1 MSGTP
6 AEDNKAKLELPAGL
20 RHVAVIMDGNGR
32 WANARGLRRT
42 RGHKEGAKTVRRI
55 TTTCAEA
62 GLEQLTLYA
71 LSVEN
76 WVKRPKHEID
86 FLLALL
92 KRFLIQERPTI
103 MDNDIRFRV
112 VGRVHEFPTSVRRE
126 ISRLEEVSRDNRG
139 MILCLALNYGGRS
152 EIADACRAL
161 AEEVARGERD
171 PASIDE
177 AAIESRLYDPA
188 MPDVDLMIRT
198 AGEMRLSNFLLWQF
212 SYGELFVS
220 ETYWPD
226 FEAKDL
232 AEALRSYGRRKR
244 KFGGL
249 ARPIDA

>member
-1 MSGTP
+1 MSGEGVDEKNP
-6 AEDNKAKLELPAGL
+6 NLELPAGI

-55 TTTCAEA
+55 TTLCAEA

-76 WVKRPKHEID
+76 WAKRPKHEID

-92 KRFLIQERPTI
+92 KRFLVQERPTI

-112 VGRVHEFPTSVRRE
+112 IGRVAEFPATVRRE
-126 ISRLEEVSRDNRG
+126 IEKLEKLSRGNRG
-139 MILCLALNYGGRS
+139 MVMCLALNYGGRS
-152 EIADACRAL
+152 EIADACRVL
-161 AEEVARGERD
+161 AEEVARGDRD

-177 AAIESRLYDPA
+177 AAIESRLYDPR

-220 ETYWPD
+220 DTYWPD
-226 FEAKDL
+226 FDAKDL
-232 AEALRSYGRRKR
+232 AQALQSYGRRKR

-249 ARPIDA
+249 ARPVDA